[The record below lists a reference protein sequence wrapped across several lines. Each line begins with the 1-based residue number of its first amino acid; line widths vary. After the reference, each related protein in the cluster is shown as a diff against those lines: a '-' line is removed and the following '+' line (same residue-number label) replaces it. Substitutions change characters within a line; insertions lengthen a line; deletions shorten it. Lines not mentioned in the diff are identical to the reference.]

1 MALCGMT
8 DLAYTG
14 FRFTWDRPDASAP
27 KGMAQVQCLVIARA
41 LSDARRILEDTVTGS
56 SRGLQLVK
64 SGPDVLQAA
73 KAAGLNE
80 DEGGVQ

>member
-1 MALCGMT
+1 MI

-14 FRFTWDRPDASAP
+14 FRFTWDRPDADAP

-41 LSDARRILEDTVTGS
+41 LSEARHILEETVTGS

-64 SGPDVLQAA
+64 SGPDVLKAA
-73 KAAGLNE
+73 KDAGLS
-80 DEGGVQ
+80 EGEGRVQ